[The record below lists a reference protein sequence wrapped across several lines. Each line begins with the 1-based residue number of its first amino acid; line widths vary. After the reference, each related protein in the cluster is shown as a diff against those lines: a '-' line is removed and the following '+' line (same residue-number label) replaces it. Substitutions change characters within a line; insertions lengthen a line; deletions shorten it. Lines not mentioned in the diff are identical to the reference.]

1 MKPLWIRRLAVFFFG
16 LALFAAPA
24 AEARVVDGGVIMDQH
39 MRENLCALTFD
50 DGPSTNTPQLL
61 DMLSEYGIPA
71 TFFLLGKQA
80 ERYPDLVRRIL
91 AEGHEV
97 GNHSYS
103 HPNLRLLSPANKAY
117 EIARTDTILR
127 SLGANPTFLRP
138 PYGSYDNYTVTAAE
152 ELGLSIMLW
161 SLDSRDWKS
170 LPANY
175 AVLRSTRGT
184 VYAPGTLRGIFL
196 FHDTHKRTVD
206 DLPRIISD
214 LRAGG
219 CQRFVTVSDYL
230 DGLLD
235 PEPGML
241 MTRRVQPAGQP
252 GNMGPDGLTPEAMAR
267 KSDKPLEVR
276 ESFQELPPESYPAGT
291 AALPLAR
298 TSRPWQPED
307 NAEAG
312 EAQRNAGDNQ
322 ASNADGGKI
331 RLPAEQPSERPLRA
345 APLAPGPNSSLPAG
359 GSASSSD
366 GSAKS

>member
-1 MKPLWIRRLAVFFFG
+1 MKPLWIRLWAVFFFG
-16 LALFAAPA
+16 LAVSAAQGVQ
-24 AEARVVDGGVIMDQH
+24 ARVVDGSSIMDQH

-80 ERYPDLVRRIL
+80 ERHPDLVRRIL

-103 HPNLRLLSPANKAY
+103 HPNLRMLSPERKMQ
-117 EIARTDTILR
+117 EIGQTDAILR
-127 SLGANPTFLRP
+127 SLGASPAFLRP
-138 PYGSYDNYTVTAAE
+138 PYGAYDNQTVAVAE
-152 ELGLSIMLW
+152 SLGLGIMLW

-175 AVLRSTRGT
+175 AALRSTRGT
-184 VYAPGTLRGIFL
+184 VYDTGTLRGIFL
-196 FHDTHKRTVD
+196 FHDTHKRTVE
-206 DLPRIISD
+206 DLPRIIRD

-235 PEPGML
+235 PEPGIL
-241 MTRRVQPAGQP
+241 MTRRATDSSQPIVADKKP
-252 GNMGPDGLTPEAMAR
+252 GRLKEQ
-267 KSDKPLEVR
+267 
-276 ESFQELPPESYPAGT
+276 FQEMPPESYPAGT

-298 TSRPWQPED
+298 TSRPWQSDSDAATAGKQPA
-307 NAEAG
+307 AETGRQAAG
-312 EAQRNAGDNQ
+312 E
-322 ASNADGGKI
+322 
-331 RLPAEQPSERPLRA
+331 
-345 APLAPGPNSSLPAG
+345 NSSLRHDSGTQPAAGGPGTGTGMPLGSSVFTPGAAAGPAG
-359 GSASSSD
+359 A
-366 GSAKS
+366 